1 MDLEEQIRKYEE
13 EMAERE
19 ANPSALPKSSSMA
32 NLTADGKQDLSSL
45 ANLQNVGNA
54 QKIIDLLGQEI
65 FVFLQSP
72 MWQER
77 DQALQSILGQIDE
90 FMSKD

>member
-1 MDLEEQIRKYEE
+1 
-13 EMAERE
+13 
-19 ANPSALPKSSSMA
+19 MA

-54 QKIIDLLGQEI
+54 QKIIDLFGQEI

-90 FMSKD
+90 FMSKDQSAVAFNQVISLFSF

>member
-1 MDLEEQIRKYEE
+1 
-13 EMAERE
+13 
-19 ANPSALPKSSSMA
+19 MA

-54 QKIIDLLGQEI
+54 QKIIDLFGQEI

-90 FMSKD
+90 FMSKDQSAVAFNQVISLFSFSDKNQ